1 MRSTHRAKNSSRDS
15 CRSPDSAD
23 SPPPFSDVILVDS
36 ISKTASLLP
45 SLSLSGFKV
54 EIVFSHLVHKLVLE
68 HIDATTDAHDANG
81 THVLQD
87 AGSLWVSYIH
97 QVLSLGRRSTSYLSA
112 LAVAVCFFARCHKD
126 VAMQEHGARIYSQ
139 ALNCLLDDMKSPTPI
154 DSCSSA
160 SAPLCLSL
168 YEMVRASNQHG
179 WAQHSNGVAALVSR
193 PAISVNTD
201 MN

>member
-1 MRSTHRAKNSSRDS
+1 VT
-15 CRSPDSAD
+15 
-23 SPPPFSDVILVDS
+23 LVDS
-36 ISKTASLLP
+36 KAKTTSRPP

-68 HIDATTDAHDANG
+68 YIDAGPDAYNVNG
-81 THVLQD
+81 THVPRD
-87 AGSLWVSYIH
+87 AGSLWVSHIH

-126 VAMQEHGARIYSQ
+126 VEMQEHGARIYSQ
-139 ALNCLLDDMKSPTPI
+139 ALHCLLVDMKSPTPI

-179 WAQHSNGVAALVSR
+179 WVQHSNGMAALVSR
-193 PAISVNTD
+193 PADS
-201 MN
+201 